1 MSASGEK
8 AWWSPRRIDMHFLVT
23 LSDPYIIIDDVI
35 DDNDRELPDYFNFLT
50 QATFEQVGVAY
61 FPESADND
69 DTSDNSGGW
78 ISHDIYI
85 NLN

>member
-1 MSASGEK
+1 M
-8 AWWSPRRIDMHFLVT
+8 DMHFLVT
-23 LSDPYIIIDDVI
+23 LSDPYIIIDNVI
-35 DDNDRELPDYFNFLT
+35 DDNDREYPDYINFWT
-50 QATFEQVGVAY
+50 YATFEQVGVAY
-61 FPESADND
+61 FPESDDND